1 MKLHLRGCLFRG
13 ITSLTLI
20 DSFRE
25 SLVLY
30 PLLHHLKTPFIHS
43 LIHSLMP
50 STNCCGGG
58 VLVNKLY
65 PTLCNPVGY
74 SPPGSS
80 LCGISQAR
88 IPEWV
93 AISFFRGS
101 SQPRDWTLSP
111 ALAGGFFTMEL
122 PVQQMVPK
130 HLLWAGRCPRCWR
143 QQTVF

>member
-1 MKLHLRGCLFRG
+1 MQRWSGFCISEAVCLGG
-13 ITSLTLI
+13 ITSLTLV

-50 STNCCGGG
+50 STNGCGGG

-65 PTLCNPVGY
+65 RTLCNPMDY

-88 IPEWV
+88 ILEWV

-101 SQPRDWTLSP
+101 SQPRD
-111 ALAGGFFTMEL
+111 
-122 PVQQMVPK
+122 
-130 HLLWAGRCPRCWR
+130 
-143 QQTVF
+143 